1 MLQGACGLVRP
12 PLRIFSFS
20 FYSNKSYS
28 SNSFLCVYAAAF
40 CRSKFSCSLSRQS
53 LPFTQQIKTARRW
66 FYAHFFFFFVFLSVL
81 YCTFIFFSVF
91 LCALLFFLCYYR
103 CFFGSLKR
111 APFCLVF
118 CYAVFYLYFILH
130 FPFFLSIRTQSN
142 QSYRLKT
149 GINVCSLH
157 LRYNIY

>member
-1 MLQGACGLVRP
+1 MCTRRRSVVLNLAALFPAKVCHSP
-12 PLRIFSFS
+12 SKSKLRVVDSMHIFS
-20 FYSNKSYS
+20 
-28 SNSFLCVYAAAF
+28 
-40 CRSKFSCSLSRQS
+40 
-53 LPFTQQIKTARRW
+53 
-66 FYAHFFFFFVFLSVL
+66 FFFVFLSVL